1 MPHPHSTAP
10 VLLLGA
16 GSQLYTRHCL
26 ERIAASHPIVLVD
39 STAPTWTTSHTA
51 GFLSVDLRAPDLA
64 AAKVKEFASERPV
77 AGVMT
82 YMDQHVELA
91 ACLAQALGLP
101 GMAPEAALRCRDEAE
116 TWRLLAEHRVP
127 STRSYAADTE
137 QDAVGSAQLLGF
149 PVVVKPRGLDGSAA
163 YWRADSESE
172 VRAAYRAA
180 TSSSVLGLGAFAV
193 TGCRVEEFLQGEE
206 VSAETIVLGPERTRI
221 VAITRK
227 LLGPAPTVL
236 EVGHVVR
243 AHDPLVR
250 DPAVTSVV
258 RRAVE
263 ALGISC
269 GLLHI
274 KLRLTHRG
282 PRITHVSS
290 TLGGDLIPLLVE
302 LALGIDLPAAAAAV
316 ATGAEPDLSP
326 RAASAAAV
334 QFAYPR
340 LSGRISELSASSPV
354 EPGLDTFEPWLER
367 LVLTQRPGAYV
378 SAPPLSSTDDRL
390 AHWVVQGPDDRACA
404 QRLADIADRLVV
416 GIDAPVH
423 HAAGV

>member
-26 ERIAASHPIVLVD
+26 ERIAGSHPIVLVD
-39 STAPTWTTSHTA
+39 SIAPTWTTSHTA

-101 GMAPEAALRCRDEAE
+101 GMAPEAALRCRDKAE

-137 QDAVGSAQLLGF
+137 QDAVDYAQLLGF
-149 PVVVKPRGLDGSAA
+149 PVVVKPRGLDGSAGV
-163 YWRADSESE
+163 WRADSESE

-180 TSSSVLGLGAFAV
+180 TSSSVLGLSAFAV

-227 LLGPAPTVL
+227 MLAPEPTVM
-236 EVGHVVR
+236 GHVVR

-269 GLLHI
+269 GVLHI

-282 PRITHVSS
+282 PRITHVSPS
-290 TLGGDLIPLLVE
+290 LGGDLIPLLVE

-326 RAASAAAV
+326 RAASSAAV

-367 LVLTQRPGAYV
+367 LVLTQRLGAYV
-378 SAPPLSSTDDRL
+378 SAPPLSSIDDRL
-390 AHWVVQGPDDRACA
+390 AHWVVQGPDDTACA

-423 HAAGV
+423 LAASVR